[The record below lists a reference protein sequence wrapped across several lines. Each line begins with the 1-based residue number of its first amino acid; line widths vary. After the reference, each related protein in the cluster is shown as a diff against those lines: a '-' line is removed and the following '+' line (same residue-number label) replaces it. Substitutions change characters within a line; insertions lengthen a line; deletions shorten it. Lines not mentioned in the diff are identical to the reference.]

1 MAVASKILKTIDVS
15 CHEYMH
21 PWVASCSDASA
32 GLLIHS
38 IQASFR
44 IYITTYMVG
53 TKYIFI
59 LNTINYT
66 LIKQN

>member
-1 MAVASKILKTIDVS
+1 MAVASKMLRTIDTS

-44 IYITTYMVG
+44 IYVTTYMV
-53 TKYIFI
+53 ILIVLCI
-59 LNTINYT
+59 LNFSLVICM
-66 LIKQN
+66 L